1 MLKKH
6 YASIRSISKVLIAR
20 ISKYTA
26 EIPIRD
32 VLQSRGPLKF
42 RRYVNYVDCRNDQVI
57 KETLVSYPKYWII
70 GKYLQV

>member
-6 YASIRSISKVLIAR
+6 YASIISISKVLSAR
-20 ISKYTA
+20 ISKYTR

-32 VLQSRGPLKF
+32 ALQSTSPLKL
-42 RRYVNYVDCRNDQVI
+42 RYVNQVDCRNDQVI
-57 KETLVSYPKYWII
+57 KKTLVSYPKYWII

>member
-6 YASIRSISKVLIAR
+6 YASIISISKVLSAR
-20 ISKYTA
+20 ISKYTR

-32 VLQSRGPLKF
+32 ALQSTSPLKL
-42 RRYVNYVDCRNDQVI
+42 RRYVNQVDCRNDQVI
-57 KETLVSYPKYWII
+57 KKTLVSYPKYRII